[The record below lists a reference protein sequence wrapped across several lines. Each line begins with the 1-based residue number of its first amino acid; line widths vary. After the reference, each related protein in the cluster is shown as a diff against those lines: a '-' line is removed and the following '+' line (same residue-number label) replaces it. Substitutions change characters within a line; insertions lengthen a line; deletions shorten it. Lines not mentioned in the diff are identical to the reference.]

1 MSSRVA
7 VNMIV
12 LNGAVV
18 LRRCLLPMKGA
29 VSELVVVDTG
39 STDDTQH
46 VVEDVAALLGVDRLH
61 YELMHPYS
69 RDFFTDEA
77 ASFTHQLPRYS
88 GRRLLDDWAAAR
100 NRALDAT
107 TADYVVKLDA
117 DDEPLCPADNWLRTA
132 DYLDARPDLNLVSAP
147 YEIYDG
153 RGELARLEMYD
164 RMWRRSPGSTT
175 SPPRWVRP
183 MHEYLAGKTFTSTL
197 YAAQGLRVRDWRDSP
212 GEGVRV
218 EHRNLKVLLWHWEH
232 GDLLGQRS
240 PPSDETCEAHLA
252 RFTLAHE
259 AAEVLPGLAR
269 ELLADL
275 TSRFTDVVL
284 LSDCHYHLGRVEEWE
299 GRVDEALCQ
308 YELADE
314 VSPHSQ
320 ALLRAW
326 DLCRRRGDLGRAA
339 RLRDKILARL
349 GAAATDAVPFNCDLG
364 LVAAV
369 RRGYSRS
376 VEDKK

>member
-1 MSSRVA
+1 MCGRVA

-12 LNGAVV
+12 LNGAAV
-18 LRRCLLPMKGA
+18 LRRCLMPMKGA

-46 VVEDVAALLGVDRLH
+46 VLEDVAALLGVDRLH
-61 YELMHPYS
+61 YERLHPYS
-69 RDFFTDEA
+69 RDFFTDEE
-77 ASFTHQLPRYS
+77 ASFDHRLPSYS
-88 GRRLLDDWAAAR
+88 GRRLLKDWAAAR

-132 DYLDARPDLNLVSAP
+132 DYLDARPDLDVVSTP

-164 RMWRRSPGSTT
+164 RMWRRAPGSTGR
-175 SPPRWVRP
+175 PPRWVRP
-183 MHEYLAGKTFTSTL
+183 MHEYLAGKTFSSTL

-218 EHRNLKVLLWHWEH
+218 AHRNLKVLLWHW
-232 GDLLGQRS
+232 GQGTS
-240 PPSDETCEAHLA
+240 SGSDVGEVNLSK
-252 RFTLAHE
+252 FTLAHE

-269 ELLADL
+269 ELLVGPHQQVHRRCRAL
-275 TSRFTDVVL
+275 RLLLPLQGGWKSGRGGSTRLSTSTSSPTRSRHTPR
-284 LSDCHYHLGRVEEWE
+284 LS
-299 GRVDEALCQ
+299 
-308 YELADE
+308 
-314 VSPHSQ
+314 
-320 ALLRAW
+320 LRAW
-326 DLCRRRGDLGRAA
+326 ELCRRRGDLGRAA

-349 GAAATDAVPFNCDLG
+349 GAAATDAVPFNCNLG

-369 RRGYSRS
+369 RRG
-376 VEDKK
+376 

>member
-12 LNGAVV
+12 LNGAAV
-18 LRRCLLPMKGA
+18 LRRCLLPMKDA

-46 VVEDVAALLGVDRLH
+46 VLEDVAALLGVDRLH
-61 YELMHPYS
+61 YERLHPYS
-69 RDFFTDEA
+69 RDFFTDEE
-77 ASFTHQLPRYS
+77 ASFDHRLPSYS
-88 GRRLLDDWAAAR
+88 GRRLLKDWAAAR

-132 DYLDARPDLNLVSAP
+132 DYLDARPDLDLVSTP

-164 RMWRRSPGSTT
+164 RMWRRAPGST
-175 SPPRWVRP
+175 SRPPRWVRP
-183 MHEYLAGKTFTSTL
+183 MHEYLAGKTFSSTL

-218 EHRNLKVLLWHWEH
+218 AHRNLKVLLWHFEQ
-232 GDLLGQRS
+232 GTSSG
-240 PPSDETCEAHLA
+240 SDAGEVNLSK
-252 RFTLAHE
+252 FTLAHE

-269 ELLADL
+269 ELLVGL
-275 TSRFTDVVL
+275 TSSLTDTAV
-284 LSDCHYHLGRVEEWE
+284 LSDCYYHLGRVEEWE
-299 GRVDEALCQ
+299 ERGDEALCQ

-339 RLRDKILARL
+339 RLRDKILTRL

-369 RRGYSRS
+369 RRG
-376 VEDKK
+376 